1 MKRLQPSLS
10 TSNRF
15 NLADFVVLTKFVLSF
30 AVSLSGFFVYI
41 IARGEIDIRAFLI
54 TLAILL
60 IAMGVSVI
68 NQVQEFS
75 NDAKMARTAHRPI
88 ASGKISPTAALL
100 IGMGLI
106 ACSLALIYK
115 LIGLVGVNLFIF
127 ALLWYNGVYTPLK
140 KRTAFAVVPGAV
152 LGIIPPAIAWYA
164 GGEPFG
170 VLEFFALA
178 LFYFIWQIPHFW
190 LLVMIYNDDYDKAGY
205 PTALRVFGKKTL
217 QRLTFVWLLF
227 TLYAGIFLVWVMQPY
242 SKAVLFLLT
251 GVGVWFGIATLTVL
265 RRDFDLK
272 RDAMRVFWHINL
284 SFWAVSILLAIDSYL
299 SRHAII

>member
-15 NLADFVVLTKFVLSF
+15 NLTDFVILTKFVLSF

-41 IARGEIDIRAFLI
+41 IARGEVDLRAVLV
-54 TLAILL
+54 TVAILL
-60 IAMGVSVI
+60 VAMGVSAI
-68 NQVQEFS
+68 NQVQEFGS
-75 NDAKMARTAHRPI
+75 DAKMARTAHRPI
-88 ASGKISPTAALL
+88 ASGKISPTTALI

-106 ACSLALIYK
+106 VLSLMLIYK

-152 LGIIPPAIAWYA
+152 LGVIPLAIAWYA

-190 LLVMIYNDDYDKAGY
+190 LLVMIYNDDYEKAGY

-217 QRLTFVWLLF
+217 QRLTFVWLIF
-227 TLYAGIFLVWVMQPY
+227 TLYAGIFLAWVMQLY
-242 SKAVLFLLT
+242 SKVILALMI
-251 GVGVWFGIATLTVL
+251 GVGVWFGIATFMVL
-265 RRDFDLK
+265 KRNFDLK
-272 RDAMRVFWHINL
+272 HDAKRVFWHINL

-299 SRHAII
+299 SRHAIL